1 MKIVHLMIRE
11 KFTESISAFYDK
23 FFNNG
28 EHEICYINVDGQKSL
43 INEKISISQKEIYI
57 SDISNNSKSD
67 IKKVVTAVDG
77 YSYIVLHSLFCEG
90 RMLKKIALDQRL
102 RSRIVWIE
110 WGYDLYDW
118 KVKVSSLDDRILRY
132 CGRVFR
138 TKCNSVITI
147 FPPDI
152 DYYVKR
158 FPKSTA
164 KVYYAPY
171 CGPDVS
177 LSLKKKFKERN
188 RIKEKRDKGEAIYIQ
203 IGNRAYNKL
212 KHIETLEALERFNG
226 ENIMIVLPLS
236 YGRKK
241 YADKVQIKA
250 EEMFP
255 GKNICLRE
263 FMPFNEYIQ
272 FLNNVDIV
280 IYNSKRQIALG
291 NIYEAIANNTKIYLP
306 CEGQMYP
313 YFKEKGVPV
322 QKLEDLAQCTFENF
336 LTDCKI
342 EDKESFNEYIE
353 FLSNI
358 DIQADYWK
366 NIFDDLR
373 VRLEKK

>member
-132 CGRVFR
+132 CGRVVR

-147 FPPDI
+147 FPPVAQRQNNHNVFP
-152 DYYVKR
+152 VK
-158 FPKSTA
+158 
-164 KVYYAPY
+164 
-171 CGPDVS
+171 
-177 LSLKKKFKERN
+177 
-188 RIKEKRDKGEAIYIQ
+188 
-203 IGNRAYNKL
+203 
-212 KHIETLEALERFNG
+212 
-226 ENIMIVLPLS
+226 
-236 YGRKK
+236 
-241 YADKVQIKA
+241 
-250 EEMFP
+250 
-255 GKNICLRE
+255 
-263 FMPFNEYIQ
+263 
-272 FLNNVDIV
+272 
-280 IYNSKRQIALG
+280 
-291 NIYEAIANNTKIYLP
+291 
-306 CEGQMYP
+306 
-313 YFKEKGVPV
+313 
-322 QKLEDLAQCTFENF
+322 TFQG
-336 LTDCKI
+336 L
-342 EDKESFNEYIE
+342 
-353 FLSNI
+353 
-358 DIQADYWK
+358 
-366 NIFDDLR
+366 
-373 VRLEKK
+373 